1 MARMLDVNEKFVG
14 QEPKFLGEV
23 TEKNLGDALS
33 WYSINRKSKDSQKY
47 ASAYFKKV
55 HKLDILPVIKTKPT
69 QFGFVCRILT
79 NGGVLSPE
87 RKEWFDG
94 QVEELKKELVK
105 AKAKVKTEQFI
116 EVVKVNIQDRIRE
129 KVVECIG
136 ELEGQIDNLIVSKFA
151 NSPQPY
157 AVMHTLGIKSVH
169 TKSIV
174 DWSKEKRNEFEEV
187 MNTDELQMK
196 EGYSNFKKTELKKI
210 IAYCDQVIVDCG
222 KINNQ
227 AVAGRKPR
235 KRKAKSPEQ
244 LVAKIKHCLEFK
256 DLSLTSVKT
265 TDIIESMQLWVYNT
279 KTRKLGVYHAED
291 AGGLSVKG
299 SSIVNFSEMKSI
311 QKTLRKPEVVLPE
324 VINGGKVFLR
334 NAIDSIKAVES
345 KLTGRINA
353 DTILLKVIK

>member
-14 QEPKFLGEV
+14 QEPKFSGEV
-23 TEKNLGDALS
+23 TEKDLGIALS
-33 WYSINRKSKDSQKY
+33 WYSINRKAKDSQKY

-129 KVVECIG
+129 KAIECIG
-136 ELEGQIDNLIVSKFA
+136 EFEGQIDDIILKSE
-151 NSPQPY
+151 SPQPY
-157 AVMHTLGIKSVH
+157 AVMHTLGIKGVH
-169 TKSIV
+169 TRAILE
-174 DWSKEKRNEFEEV
+174 WSREKRAEFEEV
-187 MNTDELQMK
+187 LTTDDSQLK
-196 EGYSNFKKTELKKI
+196 EGYSNFKKTDLKKI
-210 IAYCDQVIVDCG
+210 IAYCDQVILDCN
-222 KINNQ
+222 K
-227 AVAGRKPR
+227 VAQSVVRKAR
-235 KRKAKSPEQ
+235 KRKAKLPEQ
-244 LVAKIKHCLEFK
+244 LVAKMKHCLEFK
-256 DLSLTSVKT
+256 DLSLTSVKS

-299 SSIVNFSEMKSI
+299 SSIVNFSETKSI
-311 QKTLRKPEVVLPE
+311 QKTLRKPEVMLPE
-324 VINGGKVFLR
+324 VLKGGKVFLR

-353 DTILLKVIK
+353 DTILLRVIK

>member
-33 WYSINRKSKDSQKY
+33 WYATNRKAKDSQKY

-55 HKLDILPVIKTKPT
+55 HKLDILPVVKTKPT

-129 KVVECIG
+129 KAIECIG
-136 ELEGQIDNLIVSKFA
+136 ELEGQIDDIILKSE
-151 NSPQPY
+151 SPQPY
-157 AVMHTLGIKSVH
+157 AVMHTLGIKGVH
-169 TKSIV
+169 TRAILE
-174 DWSKEKRNEFEEV
+174 WSREKRAEFEEV
-187 MNTDELQMK
+187 LTTDDSQLK
-196 EGYSNFKKTELKKI
+196 EGYSNFKKTDLKKI
-210 IAYCDQVIVDCG
+210 IAYCDQVILDCN
-222 KINNQ
+222 K
-227 AVAGRKPR
+227 VAQSVVRKAR

-244 LVAKIKHCLEFK
+244 LVAKMKHCLEFK
-256 DLSLTSVKT
+256 DLSLTSVKS

-299 SSIVNFSEMKSI
+299 SSIVNFSETKSI
-311 QKTLRKPEVVLPE
+311 QKTLRKPEVMLPE
-324 VINGGKVFLR
+324 VLKGGKVFLR

-353 DTILLKVIK
+353 DTILLRVMK

>member
-23 TEKNLGDALS
+23 TEKDLGIALS
-33 WYSINRKSKDSQKY
+33 WYSINRKAKDSQKY

-129 KVVECIG
+129 KAIECIG
-136 ELEGQIDNLIVSKFA
+136 ELEGQIDDIIIKSE
-151 NSPQPY
+151 SPQPY
-157 AVMHTLGIKSVH
+157 AVMHTLGIKGVH
-169 TKSIV
+169 TRAILE
-174 DWSKEKRNEFEEV
+174 WSREKRAEFEEV
-187 MNTDELQMK
+187 LTTDDSQLK
-196 EGYSNFKKTELKKI
+196 EGYSNFKKTDLKKI
-210 IAYCDQVIVDCG
+210 IAYCDQVILDCN
-222 KINNQ
+222 K
-227 AVAGRKPR
+227 VAQSVVRKAR
-235 KRKAKSPEQ
+235 KRKAKLPEQ
-244 LVAKIKHCLEFK
+244 LVAKMKHCLEFK
-256 DLSLTSVKT
+256 DLSLTSVKS

-299 SSIVNFSEMKSI
+299 SSIVNFSETKSM
-311 QKTLRKPEVVLPE
+311 QKTLRKPEVMLPE
-324 VINGGKVFLR
+324 VLNGGKVFLR

-353 DTILLKVIK
+353 DTILLRVMK

>member
-23 TEKNLGDALS
+23 TEKDLGIALS
-33 WYSINRKSKDSQKY
+33 WYSINRKAKDSQKY

-129 KVVECIG
+129 KAIECIG
-136 ELEGQIDNLIVSKFA
+136 EFEGQIDDIILKSE
-151 NSPQPY
+151 SPQPY
-157 AVMHTLGIKSVH
+157 AVMHTLGIKGVH
-169 TKSIV
+169 TRAILE
-174 DWSKEKRNEFEEV
+174 WSREKRAEFEEV
-187 MNTDELQMK
+187 LTTDDSQLK

-210 IAYCDQVIVDCG
+210 IAYCDQVILDCN
-222 KINNQ
+222 K
-227 AVAGRKPR
+227 VAQSVVRKAR

-244 LVAKIKHCLEFK
+244 LVAKMKHCLEFK
-256 DLSLTSVKT
+256 DLSLTSVKS

-299 SSIVNFSEMKSI
+299 SSIVNFSETKSI
-311 QKTLRKPEVVLPE
+311 QKTLRKPEVMLPE
-324 VINGGKVFLR
+324 VLKGGKVFLR

-353 DTILLKVIK
+353 DTILLRVMK

>member
-23 TEKNLGDALS
+23 TEKDLGIALS
-33 WYSINRKSKDSQKY
+33 WYSINRKAKDSQKY

-129 KVVECIG
+129 KAIECIG
-136 ELEGQIDNLIVSKFA
+136 EFEGQIDDIILKSE
-151 NSPQPY
+151 SPQPY
-157 AVMHTLGIKSVH
+157 AVMHTLGIKGVH
-169 TKSIV
+169 TRAILE
-174 DWSKEKRNEFEEV
+174 WSREKRAEFEEV
-187 MNTDELQMK
+187 LTTDDSQLK
-196 EGYSNFKKTELKKI
+196 EGYSNFKKTDLKKI
-210 IAYCDQVIVDCG
+210 IAYCDQVILDCN
-222 KINNQ
+222 K
-227 AVAGRKPR
+227 VAQSVVRKAR

-244 LVAKIKHCLEFK
+244 LVAKMKHCLEFK
-256 DLSLTSVKT
+256 DLSLTSVKS

-299 SSIVNFSEMKSI
+299 SSIVNFSETKSI
-311 QKTLRKPEVVLPE
+311 QKTLRKPEVMLPE
-324 VINGGKVFLR
+324 VLTGGKVFLR

-353 DTILLKVIK
+353 DTILLRVMK

>member
-23 TEKNLGDALS
+23 TEKNLGIALS
-33 WYSINRKSKDSQKY
+33 WYSINRKAKDSQKY

-129 KVVECIG
+129 KAIECIG
-136 ELEGQIDNLIVSKFA
+136 EFEGQIDDIILKSE
-151 NSPQPY
+151 SPQPY
-157 AVMHTLGIKSVH
+157 AVMHTLGIKGVH
-169 TKSIV
+169 TRAILE
-174 DWSKEKRNEFEEV
+174 WSREKRAEFEEV
-187 MNTDELQMK
+187 LTTDDSQLK
-196 EGYSNFKKTELKKI
+196 EGYSNFKKTDLKKI
-210 IAYCDQVIVDCG
+210 IAYCDQVILDCN
-222 KINNQ
+222 K
-227 AVAGRKPR
+227 VAQSVVRKAR

-244 LVAKIKHCLEFK
+244 LVAKMKHCLEFK
-256 DLSLTSVKT
+256 DLSLTSVKS

-299 SSIVNFSEMKSI
+299 SSIVNFSETKSI
-311 QKTLRKPEVVLPE
+311 QKTLRKPEVMLPE
-324 VINGGKVFLR
+324 VLRGGKVFLR

-353 DTILLKVIK
+353 DTILLRMMK

>member
-23 TEKNLGDALS
+23 TEKDLGIALS
-33 WYSINRKSKDSQKY
+33 WYSINRKAKDSQKY

-129 KVVECIG
+129 KAIECIG
-136 ELEGQIDNLIVSKFA
+136 ELEGQIDDIIIKSE
-151 NSPQPY
+151 SPQPY
-157 AVMHTLGIKSVH
+157 AVMHTLGIKGVH
-169 TKSIV
+169 TRAILE
-174 DWSKEKRNEFEEV
+174 WSREKRAEFEEV
-187 MNTDELQMK
+187 LTTDDSQLK
-196 EGYSNFKKTELKKI
+196 EGYSNFKKTDLKKI
-210 IAYCDQVIVDCG
+210 IAYCDQVILDCN
-222 KINNQ
+222 KVVQ
-227 AVAGRKPR
+227 SVVRKAR

-256 DLSLTSVKT
+256 DLSLTSVKS

-299 SSIVNFSEMKSI
+299 SSIVNFSETKSI
-311 QKTLRKPEVVLPE
+311 QKTLRKPEVMLPE
-324 VINGGKVFLR
+324 VLNGGKVFLR

-353 DTILLKVIK
+353 DTILLRVIK

>member
-23 TEKNLGDALS
+23 TEKDLGIALS
-33 WYSINRKSKDSQKY
+33 WYSINRKAKDSQKY

-129 KVVECIG
+129 KAIECIG
-136 ELEGQIDNLIVSKFA
+136 EFEGQIDDIILKSE
-151 NSPQPY
+151 SPQPY
-157 AVMHTLGIKSVH
+157 AVMHTLGIKGVH
-169 TKSIV
+169 TRAILE
-174 DWSKEKRNEFEEV
+174 WSREKRAEFEEV
-187 MNTDELQMK
+187 LTTDDSQLK
-196 EGYSNFKKTELKKI
+196 EGYSNFKKTDLKKI
-210 IAYCDQVIVDCG
+210 IAYCDQVILDCN
-222 KINNQ
+222 K
-227 AVAGRKPR
+227 VAQSVVRKAR

-244 LVAKIKHCLEFK
+244 LVAKMKHCLEFK
-256 DLSLTSVKT
+256 DLSLTSVKS

-299 SSIVNFSEMKSI
+299 SSIVNFSETKSI
-311 QKTLRKPEVVLPE
+311 QKTLRKPEVMLPE
-324 VINGGKVFLR
+324 VLKGGKVFLR

-353 DTILLKVIK
+353 DTILLRMMK

>member
-23 TEKNLGDALS
+23 TEKDLGIALS
-33 WYSINRKSKDSQKY
+33 WYSINRKAKDSQKY

-129 KVVECIG
+129 KAIECIG
-136 ELEGQIDNLIVSKFA
+136 ELEGQIDDIIIKSE
-151 NSPQPY
+151 SPQPY
-157 AVMHTLGIKSVH
+157 AVMHTLGIKGVH
-169 TKSIV
+169 TRAILE
-174 DWSKEKRNEFEEV
+174 WSREKRAEFEEV
-187 MNTDELQMK
+187 LTTDDSQLK
-196 EGYSNFKKTELKKI
+196 EGYSNFKKTDLKKI
-210 IAYCDQVIVDCG
+210 IAYCDQVILDCN
-222 KINNQ
+222 K
-227 AVAGRKPR
+227 VAQSVVRKAR

-244 LVAKIKHCLEFK
+244 LVAKMKHCLEFK
-256 DLSLTSVKT
+256 DLSLTSVKS

-299 SSIVNFSEMKSI
+299 SSIVNFSETKSI
-311 QKTLRKPEVVLPE
+311 QKTLRKPEVMLPE
-324 VINGGKVFLR
+324 VLKGGKVFLR

-353 DTILLKVIK
+353 DTILLRVMK

>member
-23 TEKNLGDALS
+23 TEKNLGIALS
-33 WYSINRKSKDSQKY
+33 WYSINRKAKDSQKY

-129 KVVECIG
+129 KAIECIG
-136 ELEGQIDNLIVSKFA
+136 EFEGQIDDIILKSE
-151 NSPQPY
+151 SPQPY
-157 AVMHTLGIKSVH
+157 AVMHTLGIKGVH
-169 TKSIV
+169 TRAILE
-174 DWSKEKRNEFEEV
+174 WSREKRAEFEEV
-187 MNTDELQMK
+187 LTTDDSQLK

-210 IAYCDQVIVDCG
+210 IAYCDQVILDCN
-222 KINNQ
+222 K
-227 AVAGRKPR
+227 VAQSVVRKAR

-256 DLSLTSVKT
+256 DLSLTSVKS

-299 SSIVNFSEMKSI
+299 SSIVNFSETKSI
-311 QKTLRKPEVVLPE
+311 QKTLRKPEVMLPE
-324 VINGGKVFLR
+324 VLKGGKVFLR
-334 NAIDSIKAVES
+334 NVIDSIKAVES

-353 DTILLKVIK
+353 DTILLRVMK

>member
-23 TEKNLGDALS
+23 TEKDLGIALS
-33 WYSINRKSKDSQKY
+33 WYSINRKAKDSQKY

-129 KVVECIG
+129 KAIECIG
-136 ELEGQIDNLIVSKFA
+136 EFEGQIDDIILKSE
-151 NSPQPY
+151 SPQPY
-157 AVMHTLGIKSVH
+157 AVMHTLGIKGVH
-169 TKSIV
+169 TRAILE
-174 DWSKEKRNEFEEV
+174 WSREKRAEFEEV
-187 MNTDELQMK
+187 LTTDDSQLK

-210 IAYCDQVIVDCG
+210 IAYCDQVILDCN
-222 KINNQ
+222 K
-227 AVAGRKPR
+227 VAQSVVRKAR

-244 LVAKIKHCLEFK
+244 LVAKMKYCLEFK
-256 DLSLTSVKT
+256 DLSLTSVKS

-299 SSIVNFSEMKSI
+299 SSIVNFSETKSI
-311 QKTLRKPEVVLPE
+311 QKTLRKPEVMLPE
-324 VINGGKVFLR
+324 VLKGGKVFLR

-353 DTILLKVIK
+353 DTILLRVIK

>member
-23 TEKNLGDALS
+23 TEKDLGIALS
-33 WYSINRKSKDSQKY
+33 WYSINRKAKDSQKY

-129 KVVECIG
+129 KAIECIG
-136 ELEGQIDNLIVSKFA
+136 ELEGQIDDIIIKSE
-151 NSPQPY
+151 SPQPY
-157 AVMHTLGIKSVH
+157 AVMHTLGIKGVH
-169 TKSIV
+169 TRAILE
-174 DWSKEKRNEFEEV
+174 WSREKRAEFEEV
-187 MNTDELQMK
+187 LTTDDSQLK
-196 EGYSNFKKTELKKI
+196 EGYSNFKKTDLKKI
-210 IAYCDQVIVDCG
+210 IAYCDQVILDCN
-222 KINNQ
+222 K
-227 AVAGRKPR
+227 VAQSVVRKAR
-235 KRKAKSPEQ
+235 KRKAKLPEQ
-244 LVAKIKHCLEFK
+244 LVAKMKHCLEFK
-256 DLSLTSVKT
+256 DLSLTSVKS

-299 SSIVNFSEMKSI
+299 SSIVNFSETKSI
-311 QKTLRKPEVVLPE
+311 QKTLRKPEVMLPE
-324 VINGGKVFLR
+324 VLKGGKVFLR

-353 DTILLKVIK
+353 DTILLRVIK